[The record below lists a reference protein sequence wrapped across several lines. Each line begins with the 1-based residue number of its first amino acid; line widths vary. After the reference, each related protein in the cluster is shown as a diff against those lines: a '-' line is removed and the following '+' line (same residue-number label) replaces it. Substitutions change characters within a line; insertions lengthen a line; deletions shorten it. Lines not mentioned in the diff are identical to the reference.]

1 MTEIRSWVT
10 GVLAAVTVV
19 IGIGAGVQI
28 TRADAVEPVTTVVAP
43 QLPAPR
49 TVAPPSTQPV
59 APPTTTTVAKKPPTS
74 TSKPATRSASV
85 DRSRCTNRIDYSDD
99 PRDNATINSIGAET
113 GKCPA
118 PMRVYQEGNDRT
130 LIEDQSKMRDVNG
143 ETYAEACRRMG
154 YEPGPTCPA
163 A

>member
-1 MTEIRSWVT
+1 M
-10 GVLAAVTVV
+10 
-19 IGIGAGVQI
+19 
-28 TRADAVEPVTTVVAP
+28 
-43 QLPAPR
+43 
-49 TVAPPSTQPV
+49 
-59 APPTTTTVAKKPPTS
+59 AKKPSTS

-99 PRDNATINSIGAET
+99 PRDNATINSVGAET

-130 LIEDQSKMRDVNG
+130 LIQEQSKMRDVNG
-143 ETYAEACRRMG
+143 ETYAEFCRRMG